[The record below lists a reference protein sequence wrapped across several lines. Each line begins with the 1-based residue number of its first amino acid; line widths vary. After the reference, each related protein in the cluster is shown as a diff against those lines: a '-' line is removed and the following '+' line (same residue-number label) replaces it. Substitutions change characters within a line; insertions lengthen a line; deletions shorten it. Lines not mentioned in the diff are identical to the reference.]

1 MKDFNNK
8 EVSVGDK
15 VLTYDVAHN
24 GIHFREGIIEAIEKK
39 VDDEHPIAQEWATVV
54 FTHRIGGSDY
64 KIRVF
69 RTNDDS
75 IIKI

>member
-1 MKDFNNK
+1 MTDYVNNK
-8 EVSVGDK
+8 VSVGDK
-15 VLTYDVAHN
+15 VMTFDVNAN
-24 GIHFREGIIEAIEKK
+24 GMHFREGVIETIEKK
-39 VDDEHPIAQEWATVV
+39 VDDEHPRAEEWATVV

-69 RTNDDS
+69 RTNDS

>member
-1 MKDFNNK
+1 MTDYVNNK
-8 EVSVGDK
+8 VSVGDK
-15 VLTYDVAHN
+15 VMTFDVNAN
-24 GIHFREGIIEAIEKK
+24 GMHFREGVIESIEKK

-54 FTHRIGGSDY
+54 FTHRIGGSDF

-69 RTNDDS
+69 RTNDS